1 MPPQGRREAE
11 ARHGQHQTGEGEA
24 EAAWRSLERDVRL
37 RKGPGRCEF
46 SGRVFWK
53 IHGSVRP
60 CVFSCAEVGR
70 VPAIRRVRLLPP
82 PTFSRCTPRKG
93 RPCAPGWEASGAT
106 RRSESSDSPSESLDS
121 DEGSASSSSDDGS
134 SSSSSDEGARWRRT
148 MKNHEGS
155 CPGGIGNSGCLG
167 RSGWPMRLSRAKTR
181 RRSSRRCTNTLLAML
196 RGAVQTRCARR
207 RRASAASG
215 HCQCASGL
223 AGGWASSCRP
233 AARVDVRKKLA
244 SAAISRMCSTVAP
257 ALPPAPLPL
266 RGNLPR
272 GRSGSVRLAGRE
284 RSLREGC
291 EINGKKLELACGT
304 TVQIMGQMVF
314 ICGTKD
320 ERERV
325 RHIVA
330 VLLMEKSYVG

>member
-1 MPPQGRREAE
+1 MCGGWPGARYSTRATSAATDLLALHASQRKALCTWLGGVGGDSAFGVVRLAVGVARLGRRL
-11 ARHGQHQTGEGEA
+11 GEFVLGRRLVEFVLGRRLV
-24 EAAWRSLERDVRL
+24 EFVLGLDETKFVRL
-37 RKGPGRCEF
+37 
-46 SGRVFWK
+46 
-53 IHGSVRP
+53 
-60 CVFSCAEVGR
+60 
-70 VPAIRRVRLLPP
+70 
-82 PTFSRCTPRKG
+82 
-93 RPCAPGWEASGAT
+93 
-106 RRSESSDSPSESLDS
+106 
-121 DEGSASSSSDDGS
+121 DDGS